1 MTHASL
7 HGSYRRG
14 TDRRLFLLAATALV
28 LLALAL
34 ADLAT
39 GPSGMP
45 LDDIFNALRAGPFY
59 DKSRSEAASRALAL
73 LPAAPAGLESLW
85 QGMGGVF
92 GDEARLRKLVTILW
106 GLRMP

>member
-7 HGSYRRG
+7 HDSYRRG

-45 LDDIFNALRAGPFY
+45 LAWASFLVMRRAC
-59 DKSRSEAASRALAL
+59 AS
-73 LPAAPAGLESLW
+73 W
-85 QGMGGVF
+85 
-92 GDEARLRKLVTILW
+92 
-106 GLRMP
+106 

>member
-45 LDDIFNALRAGPFY
+45 LDDIFKALRAG
-59 DKSRSEAASRALAL
+59 
-73 LPAAPAGLESLW
+73 
-85 QGMGGVF
+85 
-92 GDEARLRKLVTILW
+92 LRQV
-106 GLRMP
+106 PQ

>member
-45 LDDIFNALRAGPFY
+45 LDDIFKALRAGPFY
-59 DKSRSEAASRALAL
+59 DKSRSEVASRALAL
-73 LPAAPAGLESLW
+73 LPAAPVGLESLW
-85 QGMGGVF
+85 QGMGEFFVMRR
-92 GDEARLRKLVTILW
+92 ACANW
-106 GLRMP
+106 